1 MNRTIIALSLATFM
15 TVSTGVQ
22 AQTEVP
28 APQNVYARQSVSLNG
43 DWNYFVDQQE
53 QGYYDYRMKPT
64 PWGYFLNAKTQRP
77 SDLIEYDFDASL
89 TMHVPGDWNTQ
100 SEQRFPYPWQSSR

>member
-1 MNRTIIALSLATFM
+1 M